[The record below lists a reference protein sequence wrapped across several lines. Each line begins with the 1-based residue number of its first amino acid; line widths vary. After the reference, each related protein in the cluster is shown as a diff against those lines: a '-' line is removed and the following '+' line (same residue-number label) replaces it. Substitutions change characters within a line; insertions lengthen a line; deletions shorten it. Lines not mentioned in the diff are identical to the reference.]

1 MKKEI
6 LKEMLNSKKNLI
18 VSGDISSGKT
28 SNVLFPLVE
37 EAINDGQSLFIL
49 DSKEE
54 YINKYYNDLKNK
66 NYNIIILNLR
76 DLNKSDGWNPLEYP
90 YNLYKKGMIDE
101 AIDYIEKQ
109 AKTAC
114 IKQ

>member
-37 EAINDGQSLFIL
+37 EAINDGQSLLIL
-49 DSKEE
+49 DSK
-54 YINKYYNDLKNK
+54 
-66 NYNIIILNLR
+66 
-76 DLNKSDGWNPLEYP
+76 
-90 YNLYKKGMIDE
+90 
-101 AIDYIEKQ
+101 
-109 AKTAC
+109 
-114 IKQ
+114 